1 MQRKLNFFHKIFQL
15 FKNGQKKC
23 PKMKIPKNFPEKISK
38 IVATCVGPG
47 FRSKNTKTPSL
58 CRFKAYMPP
67 LKPPITPYIHQG
79 REKSPPPNG
88 NQLFSLFKIQNIN
101 LL

>member
-1 MQRKLNFFHKIFQL
+1 MQRKLYFFHKIFQL

-47 FRSKNTKTPSL
+47 FRSKNPKIPSL

-67 LKPPITPYIHQG
+67 PKAANYPLHPSRPGK
-79 REKSPPPNG
+79 KSAAKWQPTL
-88 NQLFSLFKIQNIN
+88 QLI
-101 LL
+101 